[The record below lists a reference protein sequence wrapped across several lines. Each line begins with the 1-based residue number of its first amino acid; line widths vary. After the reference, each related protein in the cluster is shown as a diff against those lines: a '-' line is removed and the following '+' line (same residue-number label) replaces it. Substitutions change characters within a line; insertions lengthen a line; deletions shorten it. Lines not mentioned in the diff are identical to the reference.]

1 MKLALLLLLPALA
14 IGAVPDAPLEG
25 VWGAKRTFGP
35 DTRGPL
41 EIIRSKGEWRA
52 RIARFEVGA
61 RESNGRVS
69 FTLPEGEGSF
79 TGRLQPNGRS
89 MRGYWTQRA
98 TVIDGMGYIT
108 PLTLQADA
116 TGNRWQGDVV
126 PHEDELTLY
135 LVFSQAADGG
145 TRVFIRNPER
155 NMGIFWQ
162 VDRIERAGEQVK
174 LFGKWRG
181 RGNERLF
188 AEGTYRAEEK
198 VLSLY
203 FPSRG
208 GSYDFTPIDAQSDFY
223 ARGRDAA
230 PYRYRPPVPY
240 DDGWKTGTLTEV
252 GLAAAAIE
260 EFVRAA
266 TQDPK
271 SVEDLDLHALLIARH
286 GKLVVEEYFH
296 GFHRWKPHET
306 RSAGKVVAT
315 MLVGA
320 AMESGE
326 MDTSTKVYEALGADP
341 SSDERK
347 TRMTVG
353 HLLTMSSGYDC
364 DDWDGSRPGSEDHI
378 LDDMPDRDFYRYTLA
393 LPMELE
399 PGKQAIY
406 CSINPNLAGAVVAA
420 KTRRAI
426 AELFDERIARPLRM
440 TRWHINTQPTGEPYL
455 GGGIKILPRDFMKLG
470 QVLLDGGTW
479 NGERILPKEFAVR
492 AGSPLMTLRNQPAG
506 MRYGYLWWT
515 IDYPYR
521 DKTITAYF
529 ASGNGGQVVV
539 VIPDLDMVIACYG
552 GNYNGRAG
560 WAVVRELIPKHLLG
574 AAEGSPR
581 VLSER
586 PLTSLRG
593 Y

>member
-1 MKLALLLLLPALA
+1 MKIIPIRLACLALMLLAPALA
-14 IGAVPDAPLEG
+14 AGESPAPPLEG

-35 DTRGPL
+35 EVRGPL
-41 EIIRSKGEWRA
+41 EILRSKGEWRA
-52 RIARFEVGA
+52 RISRFEVPA
-61 RESNGRVS
+61 QESNGRIS

-79 TGRLQPNGRS
+79 TGRLQANARE

-108 PLTLQADA
+108 PLSLTADA
-116 TGNRWQGDVV
+116 TGHRWQGDVV

-135 LVFSQAADGG
+135 LVFSNSADGHPQ
-145 TRVFIRNPER
+145 VFIRNPER

-162 VDRIERAGEQVK
+162 VQRIERAGDHVK

-181 RGNERLF
+181 RGDERLF
-188 AEGTYRAEEK
+188 GEGTYRAEDK

-208 GSYDFTPIDAQSDFY
+208 GSYDFSPIEAQSGFY

-230 PYRYRPPVPY
+230 PYRYRPPAAF
-240 DDGWKTGTLTEV
+240 DDGWKTATLADV
-252 GLAAAAIE
+252 GLAAAPIE
-260 EFVRAA
+260 EFVRLT

-271 SVEDLDLHALLIARH
+271 SVEDLDLHGLLIARH

-315 MLVGA
+315 ILVGA
-320 AMESGE
+320 AMQSGAL
-326 MDTSTKVYEALGADP
+326 DTSTKVYEALAADP
-341 SSDERK
+341 SGDERK
-347 TRMTVG
+347 KRMTVG

-378 LDDMPDRDFYRYTLA
+378 LDDMPDRDFYRYTLS

-406 CSINPNLAGAVVAA
+406 CSINPNLVGAVVAA
-420 KTRRAI
+420 ATKRPVV
-426 AELFDERIARPLRM
+426 ELFDERIARPLGM

-470 QVLLDGGTW
+470 QVLLDGGAW
-479 NGERILPKEFAVR
+479 NGQRIMPKEYAKR
-492 AGSPLMTLRNQPAG
+492 AGSPLMTLRNQPAA
-506 MRYGYLWWT
+506 MHYGYLWWT
-515 IDYPYR
+515 IDYPYKE
-521 DKTITAYF
+521 KTITAYF

-539 VIPDLDMVIACYG
+539 VVPDLDMVIACYG
-552 GNYNGRAG
+552 GNYNARAG
-560 WAVVRELIPKHLLG
+560 WAVVRELIPKYILG
-574 AAEGSPR
+574 AVEK
-581 VLSER
+581 
-586 PLTSLRG
+586 
-593 Y
+593 